1 MHFKHN
7 AVAKILYNKVIFD
20 FFKTHVTSR
29 GPVLSIKKWKWERV
43 TEKMKNY
50 SFNICIIIGVFAFI
64 YIH

>member
-20 FFKTHVTSR
+20 FFKTHHVTSR
-29 GPVLSIKKWKWERV
+29 GPVLSIKKWRWG
-43 TEKMKNY
+43 KNY